1 MKKSEEKEIIIID
14 GQEYELVET
23 IPGIGFKSKEEE
35 EEFIEDYVRCLEK
48 QSREIFEIYD
58 VEVSGRYKS

>member
-35 EEFIEDYVRCLEK
+35 EEFISSLFNYDEYEYEYEYDIFNTPNMGVRA
-48 QSREIFEIYD
+48 
-58 VEVSGRYKS
+58 

>member
-35 EEFIEDYVRCLEK
+35 EEFINSLFKYDEDEYDIFNTPNMGVRA
-48 QSREIFEIYD
+48 
-58 VEVSGRYKS
+58 

>member
-35 EEFIEDYVRCLEK
+35 EEFINSLFKYDEDEYDIFNTLNMGVRA
-48 QSREIFEIYD
+48 
-58 VEVSGRYKS
+58 

>member
-35 EEFIEDYVRCLEK
+35 EEFINSLFNYDEYEYDIFNTPNMGVRA
-48 QSREIFEIYD
+48 
-58 VEVSGRYKS
+58 